1 MNAEPR
7 VRSRGNPATLEIRK
21 QAGLWLKQKREDAGL
36 TQRELAELLE
46 LDYYT
51 IVSQL
56 ETGRGRVSPARYV
69 DWARALRIDPREFVY
84 HLMRFYD
91 PETFRIL
98 FDNQEWSR
106 LKLES
111 KDDHESG
118 CS

>member
-7 VRSRGNPATLEIRK
+7 VRNRGNPATLEIRK

-51 IVSQL
+51 FISQL
-56 ETGRGRVSPARYV
+56 ETGRGRVSPARYA

-91 PETFRIL
+91 PETFKIL
-98 FDNQEWSR
+98 FENEELGR
-106 LKLES
+106 LKLAPE
-111 KDDHESG
+111 DDPESG
-118 CS
+118 CT